1 MTARPVPDTALQAR
15 VAAAVQAMLPEIVA
29 QVEAALLAR
38 QQARIKAAMENVE
51 VAFIA
56 RALVAERRGRL

>member
-1 MTARPVPDTALQAR
+1 MTALPPLDPVLQAR
-15 VAAAVQAMLPEIVA
+15 IAAAVRAMMPEIVA

-38 QQARIKAAMENVE
+38 RAARVKAAMENVE

-56 RALVAERRGRL
+56 RALEAQRRGRL